1 MASFMVEPEQG
12 CGFLGGIIR
21 CRKIRPRNSSLRSL
35 PSNTNKKNSIQ
46 NVLKEE
52 QGNSVSEEPKEKHE
66 TLVEN
71 SGLVSPRIS
80 SKRFSDAARN
90 SNSTDTTTTS
100 SSTLSG
106 SSGNLPLVKVNKIK
120 TTTHSNQPQNTVI
133 SRVSSGNIL
142 QLAQITSLKQQ
153 GNDNSPK
160 KHLPTNMSTM
170 GNILRQSN
178 VEFRVQKMDPEELK
192 SMGNEKFKEGRYEE
206 ALMFYDQAVALDSE
220 MAVYRSNKS
229 AALTALGRLLE
240 AVVECKEA
248 VRIDPFFR
256 RAHYRLATLYF
267 RLGFPEEAVKHF
279 SYSGSITSFIDNNQ
293 ANALETGLIKCRNA
307 KERKEWNE
315 LLREAQNLLALGAD
329 SALQVY
335 ALEAEALLNLYRHDE
350 AFSAFRRRPNFDMDS
365 YTRLFG
371 LESAVFIYLIEAEVY
386 TAAGRFED
394 AITAAQNAAQL
405 NPNDN
410 NIRTTVIKTRAM
422 SLARSKGNKL
432 FTEQKFLE
440 ASNIYSEGLEYSSYN
455 SILLCNRAACRAKL
469 GQFEKALE
477 DSTLALSLQPSYSKA
492 RLRRAYCN
500 GELGRW
506 EASIRDY
513 EILIREKPGD
523 EEVGRALFEAKIQ
536 FKKQCGE
543 DVKDL
548 KFRADVISVSSIEC
562 FRHLIT
568 SPGMSV
574 VLFCNKSNQE
584 KALPLLEQ
592 VCMRFPSINFL
603 KVQVEDHPYLA
614 KSEAVSYIPAFKI
627 YKNGTR
633 VRDVLGNNLELLENS
648 VKLYSS

>member
-1 MASFMVEPEQG
+1 MASFMIEPDQG
-12 CGFLGGIIR
+12 CSFLGGIIR
-21 CRKIRPRNSSLRSL
+21 CRKIRPRNSFLRSL
-35 PSNTNKKNSIQ
+35 PSNTNKKNSMQ
-46 NVLKEE
+46 KVLKEE
-52 QGNSVSEEPKEKHE
+52 QGNSVLDGPKEKLE
-66 TLVEN
+66 TPVEN
-71 SGLVSPRIS
+71 SGLVSPRVS
-80 SKRFSDAARN
+80 SKRVSDSARN

-100 SSTLSG
+100 SSTTLSG
-106 SSGNLPLVKVNKIK
+106 SSGNLALVKVNKVK
-120 TTTHSNQPQNTVI
+120 TYQSNQPQNSGIT
-133 SRVSSGNIL
+133 RVSSGNIL
-142 QLAQITSLKQQ
+142 QLAQITTLKQH
-153 GNDNSPK
+153 GNENSPK
-160 KHLPTNMSTM
+160 KQFPTNMSTM

-178 VEFRVQKMDPEELK
+178 VELRVQKLDPEELK
-192 SMGNEKFKEGRYEE
+192 SMGNEKYKEGKYEE
-206 ALMFYDQAVALDSE
+206 ALTLYDQLIAIDSE
-220 MAVYRSNKS
+220 MAVYRSDKS

-256 RAHYRLATLYF
+256 GAHYRLATLYF

-279 SYSGSITSFIDNNQ
+279 SHSGSMASFIDNNQ
-293 ANALETGLIKCRNA
+293 ANALETCIIKCQNA
-307 KERKEWNE
+307 RERKEWNE
-315 LLREAQNLLALGAD
+315 LLRQAQNVLALGAD
-329 SALQVY
+329 AALQVY
-335 ALEAEALLNLYRHDE
+335 ALEAQALLNLHRHDE
-350 AFSAFRRRPNFDMDS
+350 AYLAFRRRPNFDMDS

-371 LESAVFIYLIEAEVY
+371 LENTIFIYLIEAQVY

-405 NPNDN
+405 NPNDMD
-410 NIRTTVIKTRAM
+410 IRTTVIKSRAM
-422 SLARSKGNKL
+422 SIARSKGNKL
-432 FTEQKFLE
+432 FTEQKFLA
-440 ASNIYSEGLEYSSYN
+440 ASNVYSEGLEYSPYS

-492 RLRRAYCN
+492 RLRRAHCN

-513 EILIREKPGD
+513 EILIRDKPGD

-536 FKKQCGE
+536 LKKQCGE

-548 KFRADVISVSSIEC
+548 KFRPNVISVSSIEC

-574 VLFCNKSNQE
+574 VLFCNESNQE

-603 KVQVEDHPYLA
+603 KVEVDEHPYLA

-633 VRDVLGNNLELLENS
+633 VRDVLGNSLELLENS
-648 VKLYSS
+648 VKLYSG